1 METLSVRNIDLTLR
15 DAGVCNAELNILH
28 HQLEKLENNGYQ
40 QRRIEVRMA
49 TLFKEMMSALYTVLD
64 QCYYYLYCHFQNKG
78 KPSFHNA
85 ALTIKTPVKQKLK
98 HSEDETRDS
107 QQECRG
113 NRRKFVNEQCSGI
126 FGDRFKNGEEI
137 PNLRWF
143 QDNLLTLQVITEV
156 DEAGAVLQC
165 PDGTPKCVRVK
176 KITYAKEITHAF
188 GPEPNPN
195 WFNPTGVTFE
205 KLESVQDLDG
215 WSDTT
220 IFNLLHF
227 FRNFTTHRA
236 LITCPA
242 KNGYLNLE
250 TREFK
255 AEGEE
260 GAGDARPWIK
270 VAKGAWIL
278 VPEISHLK
286 DQNRQDPPRFH
297 EHRLLIVCSQILG
310 FVKQQRSLLLKMAD
324 YDESPITVLW
334 YLSGE
339 LKFKRGSQ
347 EIGVCSW
354 KDSYGCFRLWPVED

>member
-15 DAGVCNAELNILH
+15 DACVCNVELNILH
-28 HQLEKLENNGYQ
+28 HHLNDLDNEDQR
-40 QRRIEVRMA
+40 RRIEVRTA

-64 QCYYYLYCHFQNKG
+64 QCYYYLYCHFQNEG

-85 ALTIKTPVKQKLK
+85 AFNIKTPVKQKLK

-107 QQECRG
+107 QKECRG
-113 NRRKFVNEQCSGI
+113 NRREFVHEQCRGI
-126 FGDRFKNGEEI
+126 FGDRFDNGQEI
-137 PNLRWF
+137 PDLRRF

-156 DEAGAVLQC
+156 DRAGKVLKC

-176 KITYAKEITHAF
+176 KITHAF
-188 GPEPNPN
+188 GPQPNTN

-205 KLESVQDLDG
+205 ELESVQDRDG

-236 LITCPA
+236 LITCFA
-242 KNGYLNLE
+242 KNGYLNLD

-255 AEGEE
+255 AAAEE
-260 GAGDARPWIK
+260 GAGDAWPWIK
-270 VAKGAWIL
+270 VGKGAWIL

-286 DQNRQDPPRFH
+286 DRDRQDPPRFH
-297 EHRLLIVCSQILG
+297 EHPMLIVCSRILG
-310 FVKQQRSLLLKMAD
+310 FVIQQRSLLLKMAD
-324 YDESPITVLW
+324 YDKSPITVSW
-334 YLSGE
+334 YFGE
-339 LKFKRGSQ
+339 KLKFERGSQ
-347 EIGVCSW
+347 EIGICSW
-354 KDSYGCFRLWPVED
+354 KDSYACFRLWPVED